1 MSLPSIP
8 SPFGIAMLVVGLF
21 VSLVSLRHVRRTTA
35 ISRAPDVSRLD
46 GRADGSLVRLTGT
59 VEAGSDTIEAPFSGA
74 DCVALRPSVEERR
87 LGAFLLPTFV
97 TIHDPARSVDFALRT
112 PRATVPVTA
121 PLRTVAL
128 DSSVVETVGPGESP
142 PDRIARYE
150 RETDG
155 CPAETAYRS
164 PPALVAPLA
173 RALSFGARRYGEARA
188 SPGDSVTV
196 VGRVVDGAVDPLI
209 VADGSPTRALLRLSK
224 TSLAGLSIGGV
235 TLVLG
240 LWLVV
245 AG

>member
-35 ISRAPDVSRLD
+35 LLRAADVSRLD

-59 VEAGSDTIEAPFSGA
+59 VEAGPDTIEAPFSGT
-74 DCVALRPSVEERR
+74 DCVALRPTVEERR
-87 LGAFLLPTFV
+87 VGAFLLPTFV

-112 PRATVPVTA
+112 SQATVPVTA

-128 DSSVVETVGPGESP
+128 DSSVVATVGPSESP
-142 PDRIARYE
+142 PERIARYE

-164 PPALVAPLA
+164 LPTLPSLA

-188 SPGDSVTV
+188 SPGDSLTV

-209 VADGSPTRALLRLSK
+209 VADGSPTRTLLRLSK
-224 TSLAGLSIGGV
+224 TSLAGLLIGGV
-235 TLVLG
+235 AAALG
-240 LWLVV
+240 LWQVV
-245 AG
+245 AA